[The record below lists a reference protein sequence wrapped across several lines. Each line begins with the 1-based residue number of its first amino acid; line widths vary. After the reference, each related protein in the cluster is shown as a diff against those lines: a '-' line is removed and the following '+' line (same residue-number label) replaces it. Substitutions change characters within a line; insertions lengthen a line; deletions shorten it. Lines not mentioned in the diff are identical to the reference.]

1 MTAILHENVMTNNWQ
16 IFYKP
21 GYDCCP
27 NARWLFTQTSILSYI
42 KCTEKTKTKRGM
54 EWPYFFEKIAC
65 FLPMCHNNKISGFRD
80 D

>member
-27 NARWLFTQTSILSYI
+27 NARWLSNGAGINLVDIAVVVSQLASYSDNP
-42 KCTEKTKTKRGM
+42 RSF
-54 EWPYFFEKIAC
+54 WFF
-65 FLPMCHNNKISGFRD
+65 L
-80 D
+80 